1 MKMPSSVSKLLT
13 NRYVLYLVS
22 LLALFNVIGY
32 VMMKQTQSV
41 ILFILFGY
49 LTTHFSKN
57 MVIVLLVPLVLVNL
71 LNSGMMM
78 KEGLDNMEDGNADK
92 SADAAD
98 AKTEDHDVDM
108 ISQPTAAAAAPAA
121 APSATAPSATAPS
134 ATAPSATAPAGSGT
148 SCPAGQ
154 KLNADGKCADSFEV
168 GRKKAGAARV
178 DYGTTLEKAY
188 DDLSNVLGSDGIKNL
203 TSDTQKLM
211 KQQLQ
216 LAEAMENIGPLVQQ
230 AQSMLKT
237 LNIDGMSD
245 IPSLLQKFGVNAAAP
260 K

>member
-22 LLALFNVIGY
+22 LLALFNIIGY
-32 VMMKQTQSV
+32 VMMNKTQIV
-41 ILFILFGY
+41 ILFILIGY

-71 LNSGMMM
+71 FTSGMMM
-78 KEGLDNMEDGNADK
+78 KEGFEEKIDISEDVSPKDMP
-92 SADAAD
+92 D
-98 AKTEDHDVDM
+98 KTEQHDVD
-108 ISQPTAAAAAPAA
+108 IVFQPTEKEM
-121 APSATAPSATAPS
+121 SAEKKTTD
-134 ATAPSATAPAGSGT
+134 TPSATAPAGSGT
-148 SCPAGQ
+148 SCPEGQ
-154 KLNADGKCADSFEV
+154 KLDADGKCADSFEV

-188 DDLSNVLGSDGIKNL
+188 DDLNEVLGSDGIKNL
-203 TSDTQKLM
+203 TNDTQKLM
-211 KQQLQ
+211 KQQLH
-216 LAEAMENIGPLVQQ
+216 LAEAMKEMGPLMQQ

-237 LNIDGMSD
+237 LNIDGMGD
-245 IPSLLQKFGVNAAAP
+245 IPSLLKKFGVNAAP

>member
-49 LTTHFSKN
+49 LATHFSKN

-121 APSATAPSATAPS
+121 APSATAPSATAP
-134 ATAPSATAPAGSGT
+134 AGSGT

-178 DYGTTLEKAY
+178 EYGTTLEKAY